1 MTPRQFDLLCRR
13 RREDLIHRELCSA
26 YTTSAV
32 INFSDLR
39 PDEPVPATQFM
50 PNHRDNEAPAAARQW
65 DEETLDRI
73 SDYNVVIAAEAARQR
88 RQAAESGQ

>member
-1 MTPRQFDLLCRR
+1 
-13 RREDLIHRELCSA
+13 
-26 YTTSAV
+26 
-32 INFSDLR
+32 
-39 PDEPVPATQFM
+39 M